1 MYTYLNIVIQLLYY
15 HCASFHYD
23 FPNDWGDILIE
34 NFISSKLLPVA
45 KYLIV
50 AISLHFDEIASL
62 KCVFFWMQGS
72 TLVNNIYAN
81 PS

>member
-1 MYTYLNIVIQLLYY
+1 MYTYSNIVIQPLFY
-15 HCASFHYD
+15 HCASFHCD

-50 AISLHFDEIASL
+50 AISLCFGETASL
-62 KCVFFWMQGS
+62 KRVFFFCM
-72 TLVNNIYAN
+72 
-81 PS
+81 